1 MRQALGSRA
10 ESELTRRNL
19 LTWPY
24 LWLLCLIARIRATLF
39 WRYAQH
45 LFYFFVVFALAYVW
59 LYMRIVRF
67 GAPR

>member
-1 MRQALGSRA
+1 
-10 ESELTRRNL
+10 
-19 LTWPY
+19 
-24 LWLLCLIARIRATLF
+24 LCLIARIRATLF